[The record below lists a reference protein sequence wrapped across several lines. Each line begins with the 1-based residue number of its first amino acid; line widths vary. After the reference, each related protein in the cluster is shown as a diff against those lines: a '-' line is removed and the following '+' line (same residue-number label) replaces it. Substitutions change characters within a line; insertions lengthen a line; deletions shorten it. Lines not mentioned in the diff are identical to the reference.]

1 MIDQGVIQQVGRPM
15 DLYDH
20 PANRFVAEFVGTNSD
35 GGRDRNRAGTLVN
48 REFLRRL
55 PRQVDSSK
63 LETSWLKILNLNFAG
78 GTSPSDS

>member
-1 MIDQGVIQQVGRPM
+1 
-15 DLYDH
+15 
-20 PANRFVAEFVGTNSD
+20 
-35 GGRDRNRAGTLVN
+35 VN